1 MYHPRY
7 TGDAMRI
14 GVFDSGIGGEAVA
27 QALAREFP
35 GADIMTVSDREHM
48 PYGNK
53 SSEEVI
59 RLTEAAIAPLLESG
73 CDAVILACNTA
84 TAAAIE
90 HLRAAHPTQPFIGL
104 EPMLKPA
111 AALTKSGTIAVLAT
125 PTTLASERYSA
136 AKAEFTGGVKVV
148 EPDCSDWAELI
159 ENNDLNREE
168 IDSIVNDC
176 LEADA
181 DVIVLGCT
189 HYHWIKHEIIETAGL
204 KATVLEPSE
213 AIARRLRE
221 LLQL

>member
-1 MYHPRY
+1 
-7 TGDAMRI
+7 MRI

-35 GADIMTVSDREHM
+35 GAEIMTVSDREHM

-53 SSEEVI
+53 SSEDVI
-59 RLTEAAIAPLLESG
+59 RLTEAAIAPLIASG
-73 CDAVILACNTA
+73 CDAVVLACNTA
-84 TAAAIE
+84 TAVAIDT
-90 HLRAAHPTQPFIGL
+90 LRAAHPTQPFIGL

-111 AALTKSGTIAVLAT
+111 SALSRTGTIAVLAT
-125 PTTLASERYSA
+125 PTTLASERYLA
-136 AKAEFTGGVKVV
+136 AKREFARAMRVV
-148 EPDCSDWAELI
+148 EPDCGDWAELI
-159 ENNDLNREE
+159 ESNELNRER
-168 IDSIVNDC
+168 IDSIVNEC

-189 HYHWIKHEIIETAGL
+189 HYHWIKHEIVETAGL

-221 LLQL
+221 LLHL